1 MLWYVVVLWLTF
13 TIRRFVRL
21 IFVLPFIMQSSLDT
35 IVAGVEINSQKQQE
49 YTIISVGDVNR
60 RKAVKESNLMAI
72 LMNVVDGRLLTPYRQ
87 QN

>member
-1 MLWYVVVLWLTF
+1 MLWYVVVLWPTF
-13 TIRRFVRL
+13 TISRFVRL

-49 YTIISVGDVNR
+49 YTIISVDDVNR

-72 LMNVVDGRLLTPYRQ
+72 LMNVVGGRLLTPYRQ

>member
-1 MLWYVVVLWLTF
+1 MLWYVVVLWPTF
-13 TIRRFVRL
+13 TISRFVRL

-72 LMNVVDGRLLTPYRQ
+72 LMNVVGGRLLTPYRQ